1 VCQCHS
7 RQGLPAAFAADF
19 PLSTIRRDKTELKKR
34 RFADRESM
42 KQVVT
47 IRNETGDEAA
57 SISSVRRV
65 GDKLVMDGKALG
77 TMQMDMILSA
87 EDALRAVKMMLSWQ
101 GLSFII
107 LLPFFAIRNKIAK
120 KKVQPE

>member
-1 VCQCHS
+1 M
-7 RQGLPAAFAADF
+7 
-19 PLSTIRRDKTELKKR
+19 KR
-34 RFADRESM
+34 
-42 KQVVT
+42 VVT

-65 GDKLVMDGKALG
+65 GDKLVMEGKALG
-77 TMQMDMILSA
+77 TMKMDMVLSA
-87 EDALRAVKMMLSWQ
+87 EDALRAARMMFSWH

-120 KKVQPE
+120 GRKDNTRGSEG

>member
-1 VCQCHS
+1 
-7 RQGLPAAFAADF
+7 
-19 PLSTIRRDKTELKKR
+19 
-34 RFADRESM
+34 M
-42 KQVVT
+42 KHAVT

-65 GDKLVMDGKALG
+65 GDNLVMEGKALG

-87 EDALRAVKMMLSWQ
+87 EDALRAVRMMFSWQ

-107 LLPFFAIRNKIAK
+107 LLPFFAIRNRIAK
-120 KKVQPE
+120 KRKDHTK

>member
-1 VCQCHS
+1 
-7 RQGLPAAFAADF
+7 
-19 PLSTIRRDKTELKKR
+19 
-34 RFADRESM
+34 M
-42 KQVVT
+42 KHVVT

-65 GDKLVMDGKALG
+65 GDELVMEGKALG
-77 TMQMDMILSA
+77 TMQMDMILSS
-87 EDALRAVKMMLSWQ
+87 EDALRAVRMMCSWQ

-120 KKVQPE
+120 RRIQSM